1 MQKKKRFR
9 LFLLLAFAIS
19 LIQLFSILSTYCSTG
34 HESFNNHLVKKYEEV
49 MIHRGDSLW
58 KLAQKYKPE
67 DKSTKEYV
75 KLIKEFNRLESD
87 RLYAGDTIIIP
98 IY

>member
-1 MQKKKRFR
+1 
-9 LFLLLAFAIS
+9 
-19 LIQLFSILSTYCSTG
+19 
-34 HESFNNHLVKKYEEV
+34 